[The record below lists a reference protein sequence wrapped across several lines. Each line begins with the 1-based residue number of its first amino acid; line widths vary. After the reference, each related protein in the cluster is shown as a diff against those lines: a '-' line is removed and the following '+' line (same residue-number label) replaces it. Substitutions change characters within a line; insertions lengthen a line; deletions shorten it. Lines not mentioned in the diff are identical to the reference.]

1 METMRDKAALVGIGV
16 HKFSRD
22 SGMTEMEMA
31 CLAIRSA
38 LDDAGLTPDS
48 VDGFIEYAEEGFDE
62 VLIARSMGIGN
73 LTYYGD
79 VRWDGGAACSIIQ
92 RAAMAVVS
100 GAAGTVVTVRSVNDS
115 SLRRKKK
122 TWGELRPW
130 ESIEQDFYNP
140 YGLLSDSGRMGL
152 IVRRYLHEYNIDR
165 DSLGWVA
172 EVARENGARN
182 PNSLFYESPV
192 TYDEYVGS
200 TVTVDPFR
208 ALDCAPAID
217 GAIAMI
223 VTSAERARH
232 LKQRPAFVVAGAQS
246 IVAGTQFK
254 TGYYRPSITEIP
266 AVGHVGRRLLAE
278 AGVGL
283 KDIDVLQVE
292 DEFSALVPM
301 QLEELGFCRRGEGVE
316 FIKGGDRIRVHGELP
331 TNTSG
336 GSLGEGNLHG
346 MNHIAEAVRQLRGTS
361 HAQVPDAAVVLVAT
375 GACGPASGLILRR

>member
-1 METMRDKAALVGIGV
+1 METIRDKAAIVGIGV
-16 HKFSRD
+16 HKFSKD

-38 LDDAGLTPDS
+38 LDDAGLTPDGI
-48 VDGFIEYAEEGFDE
+48 DGFIEYAEECFDE

-79 VRWDGGAACSIIQ
+79 ARWDGGAACSIVE
-92 RAAMAVVS
+92 RAAMAVAS
-100 GAAGTVVTVRSVNDS
+100 GAANTVVAVRSVNDS

-140 YGLLSDSGRMGL
+140 YGLLTDGGRIGI

-165 DSLGWVA
+165 DSLGWVTK
-172 EVARENGARN
+172 VARENGARN
-182 PNSLFYESPV
+182 SNSLFYQSPV
-192 TYDEYVGS
+192 TYEDYRGS
-200 TVTVDPFR
+200 AITVDPFR
-208 ALDCAPAID
+208 GLDCPPAID
-217 GAIAMI
+217 GAIALI
-223 VTSAERARH
+223 VTSPERARG
-232 LKQRPAFVVAGAQS
+232 LRQKPVFIVAGAQS

-254 TGYYRPSITEIP
+254 TGYYRPSITDIP
-266 AVGHVGRRLLAE
+266 AIGNVGRRLLE
-278 AGVGL
+278 KAGITL

-292 DEFSALVPM
+292 DEVSALVPM
-301 QLEELGFCRRGEGVE
+301 QLEELGFCGRGEGVE
-316 FIKGGDRIRVHGELP
+316 FVKGGDRIRVDGELP
-331 TNTSG
+331 INTSG
-336 GSLGEGNLHG
+336 GSIGEGNLHG

-361 HAQVPDAAVVLVAT
+361 SAQVKEAGVVFVAT